1 MEQDAC
7 QDQEQKTGTMSKQ
20 QKSTSEEVTMR
31 PPEKQPS
38 ITETLWGQVL
48 TAFKDIQHEL
58 QKDAR
63 VRGMSSCSVISA
75 SRTGDTKPPDLGMN
89 LQLRR
94 HFNPGEQLP
103 VVWAQRKHL
112 SGQSACYPG
121 L

>member
-38 ITETLWGQVL
+38 ITETLWGQ
-48 TAFKDIQHEL
+48 L